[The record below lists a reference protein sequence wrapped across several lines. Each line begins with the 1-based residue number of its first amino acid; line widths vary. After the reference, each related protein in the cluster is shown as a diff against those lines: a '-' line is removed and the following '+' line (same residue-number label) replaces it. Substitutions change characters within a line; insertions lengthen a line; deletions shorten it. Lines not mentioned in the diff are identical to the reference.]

1 MDQNF
6 KKQLVERQEYV
17 ENLLKEMKEKE
28 KQFQEYC
35 RQVEIDRKFNETDL
49 NPSLNNNYNFSD
61 DRNMVESQLSY
72 EKRLKDSDEVI
83 GRWRGDAGVLKKK
96 NATISKECD
105 ELRKEIELMHSQ
117 QERFQEIIKSNQ
129 KDIDDL
135 KHDVH
140 TRDNVIKIKEKQLSD
155 LNKRT
160 QELEKYKQSLTHKMN
175 ELKMEIEPR
184 ETEIR
189 EKKERIFEMERELK
203 TLQHNHLQANLKLSE
218 LKDKYFGAEK
228 ELKIERSRAK
238 TARSHL
244 MRVCADIYEVSYHIQ
259 SPDKLKEEV
268 MRLHHR
274 YSNNAELK
282 KTLTLDGDVQN
293 EFNRHRDYFE
303 KIITDSKSKQVKK
316 KESGDTVK
324 MLKENVELITE
335 LNRLRKE
342 YRDTLK
348 QNQEMQSLLGIS
360 TRTMLP
366 SEAKKKLEK
375 AIVEKESIENAYK
388 DKIDRLEEEVQM
400 LIEENQRLRSQL
412 N

>member
-1 MDQNF
+1 ME
-6 KKQLVERQEYV
+6 ERQEYV
-17 ENLLKEMKEKE
+17 ESLLKEMKEKE
-28 KQFQEYC
+28 KEFQEYC
-35 RQVEIDRKFNETDL
+35 RQVEIDH
-49 NPSLNNNYNFSD
+49 
-61 DRNMVESQLSY
+61 DRNIVESQLSY

-96 NATISKECD
+96 NSTISKECD

-117 QERFQEIIKSNQ
+117 QERFQEIIKSSQ

-135 KHDVH
+135 KRDVH
-140 TRDNVIKIKEKQLSD
+140 SRDNVIKNKEKMLAD

-160 QELEKYKQSLTHKMN
+160 QELEKYKQALTHKMN

-203 TLQHNHLQANLKLSE
+203 TLQQNHLQANLMLSE
-218 LKDKYFGAEK
+218 LKDKYHGAER
-228 ELKIERSRAK
+228 ELKIERSRAIA
-238 TARSHL
+238 ARSQL
-244 MRVCADIYEVSYHIQ
+244 TRICSEIYDVSNYIQ
-259 SPDKLKEEV
+259 YPDKLKEEV

-274 YSNNAELK
+274 YSNSNELK
-282 KTLTLDGDVQN
+282 KTLTLDADVQN

-303 KIITDSKSKQVKK
+303 KVITDSKSKQVKK
-316 KESGDTVK
+316 KASGDNVK

-375 AIVEKESIENAYK
+375 AIIEKESIESAYK
-388 DKIDRLEEEVQM
+388 DKIDRLEEEIQM
-400 LIEENQRLRSQL
+400 LIEENHRLRSQL
-412 N
+412 S

>member
-1 MDQNF
+1 
-6 KKQLVERQEYV
+6 
-17 ENLLKEMKEKE
+17 
-28 KQFQEYC
+28 
-35 RQVEIDRKFNETDL
+35 
-49 NPSLNNNYNFSD
+49 
-61 DRNMVESQLSY
+61 
-72 EKRLKDSDEVI
+72 
-83 GRWRGDAGVLKKK
+83 
-96 NATISKECD
+96 
-105 ELRKEIELMHSQ
+105 
-117 QERFQEIIKSNQ
+117 
-129 KDIDDL
+129 
-135 KHDVH
+135 
-140 TRDNVIKIKEKQLSD
+140 
-155 LNKRT
+155 
-160 QELEKYKQSLTHKMN
+160 
-175 ELKMEIEPR
+175 
-184 ETEIR
+184 
-189 EKKERIFEMERELK
+189 MERELK

-228 ELKIERSRAK
+228 ELKIERERAK
-238 TARSHL
+238 TARSQL
-244 MRVCADIYEVSYHIQ
+244 MRVCADIYEVSYYIQ
-259 SPDKLKEEV
+259 QPDKLKEEV

-274 YSNNAELK
+274 YSNNPELK
-282 KTLTLDGDVQN
+282 KTLTLDADVQN

-303 KIITDSKSKQVKK
+303 KVITDSKSKHVKK
-316 KESGDTVK
+316 KASGDTVK